1 MESENTGIDD
11 LTHTAEI
18 KTWIGYYKYDKI
30 IDDFLRS
37 NNGIEII
44 LGIVSTLSRSIVKY
58 LEVKT
63 YDS

>member
-11 LTHTAEI
+11 LTHKAEI
-18 KTWIGYYKYDKI
+18 KTWIGYFKYDKI

-44 LGIVSTLSRSIVKY
+44 LGNVLTLSRV
-58 LEVKT
+58 
-63 YDS
+63 